1 MAILHI
7 VRHGRTVLNE
17 QRKTQGAADSP
28 LTAEGREGA
37 RVCRDYLADR
47 PLTKA
52 YTSPQGRAVETTGI
66 LLEAHPGL
74 EAVRLSGL
82 REYDYGI
89 YDGGPDPEMH
99 KALPADEHLPAV
111 LRGEH
116 PGAPRGNHALDY
128 LADIDAALARIL
140 ADTEDDDEV
149 LVMSHGMTIMVMLGR
164 WVGLEVFELGALAN
178 CSVTTVEVDADGVA
192 HLREWAVD
200 PGNQGVT
207 FPLHDFRGT
216 FTGLV
221 PVPVD
226 LSHPEGL

>member
-1 MAILHI
+1 MAILYI

-17 QRKTQGAADSP
+17 QRRTQGSADSP
-28 LTAEGREGA
+28 LTADGREGA
-37 RVCRDYLADR
+37 RACRDFLADN

-52 YTSPQGRAVETTGI
+52 YTSPQGRAVETAGI

-99 KALPADEHLPAV
+99 KALPAQTHLPAV
-111 LRGEH
+111 LAGTH
-116 PGAPRGNHALDY
+116 PGAPEGITATDY

-140 ADTEDDDEV
+140 TDLQDDDEV

-164 WVGLEVFELGALAN
+164 WIGLEIFDMGALAN
-178 CSVTTVEVDADGVA
+178 CAVTSVQVDPDGTS
-192 HLREWAVD
+192 HLLAWAVD
-200 PGNQGVT
+200 PGNQGIT
-207 FPLHDFRGT
+207 FPATDFSEA
-216 FTGLV
+216 FEGLV

-226 LSHPEGL
+226 LSHPEQV